1 MTSYTL
7 GDALQWMKDNRSYD
21 NRRWFEQIYKFQ
33 NWKDDDEL
41 KAYLSYIKNNA
52 DEWFKKTPPEWTA
65 EKTLKNAMTGV
76 NSLIKNS
83 EKVRELIGVAECDE
97 ITKIMSNILRT
108 NISHIIDYKKN
119 SNKFTLQLGNVSIH
133 SSIQE
138 EEDIEEQAEVDDEI
152 CSEEDVSSDIGSK
165 DYDDLHRI
173 YLRQQ
178 EIIKENNLIIKRLQ
192 KKNIALM
199 KFVKATLPES
209 NWNLLNDILDI

>member
-7 GDALQWMKDNRSYD
+7 GEALQWMKDNRSYD

-33 NWKDDDEL
+33 NWKDEEEL
-41 KAYLSYIKNNA
+41 KTYLSYIKIHTE
-52 DEWFKKTPPEWTA
+52 EWFKKTPPEWTA

-83 EKVRELIGVAECDE
+83 EKVKELIGEAECDE

-108 NISHIIDYKKN
+108 HITHIIDYKKN
-119 SNKFTLQLGNVSIH
+119 SNIFTSQLGNISIN
-133 SSIQE
+133 SQE
-138 EEDIEEQAEVDDEI
+138 EEEEIEEQAEVDDEI
-152 CSEEDVSSDIGSK
+152 CSEEEVSSDEKSK